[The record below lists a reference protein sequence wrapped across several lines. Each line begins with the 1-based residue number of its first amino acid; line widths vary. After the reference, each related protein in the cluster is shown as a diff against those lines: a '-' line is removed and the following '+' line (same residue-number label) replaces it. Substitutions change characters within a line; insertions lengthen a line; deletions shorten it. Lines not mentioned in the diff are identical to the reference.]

1 MENPTHSFREANLV
15 LQLIYEL
22 QIKSKTFRYQKTLL
36 DTLFLLISKII
47 ESLQCILK
55 AYLSE
60 LTILINILRK
70 KGASFNHL
78 SLPDVT
84 NACVQIERWSKQKNS
99 QIVSIWLHLPKVFE
113 RIVFKKLVVLW
124 KKKFSSYPI
133 SGVSRGFQ
141 TPAYRF
147 GCPN

>member
-1 MENPTHSFREANLV
+1 MENPAHSFIEANLA

-36 DTLFLLISKII
+36 DTLFLLFSKII

-60 LTILINILRK
+60 LTILINIFRK

-84 NACVQIERWSKQKNS
+84 NACVQIER
-99 QIVSIWLHLPKVFE
+99 
-113 RIVFKKLVVLW
+113 
-124 KKKFSSYPI
+124 
-133 SGVSRGFQ
+133 
-141 TPAYRF
+141 
-147 GCPN
+147 

>member
-1 MENPTHSFREANLV
+1 MWLFYYFNIEGNYDVLKSKSPCILLNKNINKNETKSKMENPAHSFIEANLA

-36 DTLFLLISKII
+36 DTLFLLFSKII

-60 LTILINILRK
+60 LTILINIFRK
-70 KGASFNHL
+70 KGAFFNHL

-84 NACVQIERWSKQKNS
+84 NACVQIER
-99 QIVSIWLHLPKVFE
+99 
-113 RIVFKKLVVLW
+113 
-124 KKKFSSYPI
+124 
-133 SGVSRGFQ
+133 
-141 TPAYRF
+141 
-147 GCPN
+147 

>member
-1 MENPTHSFREANLV
+1 MENPAHSFIEANLV

-36 DTLFLLISKII
+36 DTLFLLVSKIV

-70 KGASFNHL
+70 KGAYFNHL

-84 NACVQIERWSKQKNS
+84 NACVQIER
-99 QIVSIWLHLPKVFE
+99 
-113 RIVFKKLVVLW
+113 
-124 KKKFSSYPI
+124 
-133 SGVSRGFQ
+133 
-141 TPAYRF
+141 
-147 GCPN
+147 

>member
-1 MENPTHSFREANLV
+1 MENPAHSFIEANLA

-36 DTLFLLISKII
+36 DTLFLLFSKII

-60 LTILINILRK
+60 LTILILRK

-84 NACVQIERWSKQKNS
+84 NACVQIERWSK
-99 QIVSIWLHLPKVFE
+99 
-113 RIVFKKLVVLW
+113 
-124 KKKFSSYPI
+124 
-133 SGVSRGFQ
+133 
-141 TPAYRF
+141 
-147 GCPN
+147 

>member
-1 MENPTHSFREANLV
+1 MWLFYYFNIEGNYDVLKSKSPCILLNKNINKNETKSKMENPAHSFIEANLV

-36 DTLFLLISKII
+36 DTLFLLFSKII

-60 LTILINILRK
+60 LTILINIFRK
-70 KGASFNHL
+70 KGAFFNHL

-84 NACVQIERWSKQKNS
+84 NACVQIER
-99 QIVSIWLHLPKVFE
+99 
-113 RIVFKKLVVLW
+113 
-124 KKKFSSYPI
+124 
-133 SGVSRGFQ
+133 
-141 TPAYRF
+141 
-147 GCPN
+147 

>member
-1 MENPTHSFREANLV
+1 MWLFYYFNIEGNYDVLKSKSPCILLNKNINKNETKSKMENPAHSFIEANLV

-47 ESLQCILK
+47 ESLQCIIK

-60 LTILINILRK
+60 LTILINIFRK
-70 KGASFNHL
+70 KGAFFNHL

-84 NACVQIERWSKQKNS
+84 NACVQIER
-99 QIVSIWLHLPKVFE
+99 
-113 RIVFKKLVVLW
+113 
-124 KKKFSSYPI
+124 
-133 SGVSRGFQ
+133 
-141 TPAYRF
+141 
-147 GCPN
+147 

>member
-1 MENPTHSFREANLV
+1 MDNHAHSFIEANLV

-36 DTLFLLISKII
+36 DTLFLLVSKIV

-60 LTILINILRK
+60 LTILINIFRK

-84 NACVQIERWSKQKNS
+84 NACVQIER
-99 QIVSIWLHLPKVFE
+99 
-113 RIVFKKLVVLW
+113 
-124 KKKFSSYPI
+124 
-133 SGVSRGFQ
+133 
-141 TPAYRF
+141 
-147 GCPN
+147 

>member
-1 MENPTHSFREANLV
+1 MWLFYYFNIEGNYDVLKSKSPCILLNKNINKNETKSKMENPAHSFIEANLA

-47 ESLQCILK
+47 ESLQCIIK

-60 LTILINILRK
+60 LTILINIFRK
-70 KGASFNHL
+70 KGAFFNHL

-84 NACVQIERWSKQKNS
+84 NACVQIER
-99 QIVSIWLHLPKVFE
+99 
-113 RIVFKKLVVLW
+113 
-124 KKKFSSYPI
+124 
-133 SGVSRGFQ
+133 
-141 TPAYRF
+141 
-147 GCPN
+147 

>member
-1 MENPTHSFREANLV
+1 MWLFYYFNIEGNYDVLKSKSPCILLNKNINKNETKSKMENPAHSFIEANLV

-60 LTILINILRK
+60 LTILINIFRK
-70 KGASFNHL
+70 KGAFFNHL

-84 NACVQIERWSKQKNS
+84 NACVQIER
-99 QIVSIWLHLPKVFE
+99 
-113 RIVFKKLVVLW
+113 
-124 KKKFSSYPI
+124 
-133 SGVSRGFQ
+133 
-141 TPAYRF
+141 
-147 GCPN
+147 